1 MCKVNAPTLTAV
13 VTDAD
18 DETLTSGLTYAWTA
32 SRGRF
37 IGATDEA
44 SAVYE
49 ANFTDSSNV
58 AVTITCAVTRPAD
71 TAPTSSGASL
81 TALADIGVTGIL
93 VNMFMT
99 ALGTIASNS
108 NNALYQAG
116 SVGTLASGSDQALS
130 SDITIWRIRWNN
142 DSNRIILNNNAS
154 GSLQTYFTANTDK
167 SLYVIFEDGTYVE
180 LPQAEL
186 GFNRNDLGTV
196 VGNGREYRREVERV
210 DDDL

>member
-1 MCKVNAPTLTAV
+1 MQGQRTTLTAA

-71 TAPTSSGASL
+71 TAPTSAGASL

-99 ALGTIASNS
+99 ALGAIASNS
-108 NNALYQAG
+108 NNALYQGRIHRHFSIRIG
-116 SVGTLASGSDQALS
+116 SS
-130 SDITIWRIRWNN
+130 
-142 DSNRIILNNNAS
+142 
-154 GSLQTYFTANTDK
+154 
-167 SLYVIFEDGTYVE
+167 VIFGYY
-180 LPQAEL
+180 
-186 GFNRNDLGTV
+186 DLA
-196 VGNGREYRREVERV
+196 NPME
-210 DDDL
+210 